1 MKPKLWILFIFLNN
15 FLWAQS
21 QSNIDLSQGSIKNKF
36 ETIYNKSGNYKEYK
50 VVKQY
55 LLRQLKKQ
63 VLDTLQAQKTAY
75 RDAQKNIL
83 DLQQKINDLNEQL
96 HKNQNK
102 INDLE
107 SQKDQISFVGMSVNK
122 TKYQWLVWS
131 IIVFLILGLGYFVFM
146 FKNSIQATKLAR
158 YNLDKLEE
166 EYNLFR
172 TGALEREQLLKR
184 QLLDEQKKHQA

>member
-166 EYNLFR
+166 EYNSFR